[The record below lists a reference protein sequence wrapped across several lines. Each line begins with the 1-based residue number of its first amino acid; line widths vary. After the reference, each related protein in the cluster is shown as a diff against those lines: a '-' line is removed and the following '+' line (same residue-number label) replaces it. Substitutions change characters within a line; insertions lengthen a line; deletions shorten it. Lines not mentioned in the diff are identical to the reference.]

1 MLKKFLLFAVTAA
14 CLLSAR
20 MGAAADERFTVDIN
34 VDVTDANAST
44 AREKAMTEA
53 NRAAVLAVAK
63 RISTAEGVARM
74 GSLKENQLVNF
85 IREVSVVEEKTSPV
99 RYIAHLRIVLNE
111 DMLKQY
117 MKERDIPLLL
127 AGGGKILVLPV
138 FREFSSDKPMLW
150 ESANPWK
157 QAWDSAANTSAVT
170 FVSLPANAFN
180 YSSIDAEQA
189 LALDGEALSKIIHAN
204 NASDA
209 YVLDATYDGIEGL
222 LVRASSYNGDSQ
234 TIRVPGSRSSG
245 AELFANAV
253 EAVKKQLEGQIS
265 AQNISENAL
274 ENTMTVLYNFN
285 HLPEWAAAEQALSNT
300 PSINEVNVQAFA
312 NNKAQLKLT
321 YVGSEDKLVKLLNSQ
336 GYTLRSRD
344 SYYLLEKY

>member
-1 MLKKFLLFAVTAA
+1 MLKKFLLPAFFAV
-14 CLLSAR
+14 CLLSAFP
-20 MGAAADERFTVDIN
+20 GFAADERFTVDIN

-44 AREKAMTEA
+44 AREKAMNEA
-53 NRAAVLAVAK
+53 NRAAVLAVTK
-63 RISTAEGVARM
+63 RISTAEGVSRM
-74 GSLKENQLVNF
+74 GSLNENQLINF
-85 IREVSVVEEKTSPV
+85 IREVSVIEEKTSPV

-157 QAWDSAANTSAVT
+157 QAWDNADNTSAVT

-180 YSSIDAEQA
+180 YSAVSADQA
-189 LALDGEALSKIIHAN
+189 LALDGEALTKVIHAN

-245 AELFANAV
+245 AELFTHAV

-265 AQNISENAL
+265 AQNISENSL
-274 ENTMTVLYNFN
+274 ENSMIVLYNFN
-285 HLPEWAAAEQALSNT
+285 RLPEWATAEQALSNT
-300 PSINEVNVQAFA
+300 PSINDVNVQAFTS
-312 NNKAQLKLT
+312 NKAQLKLT
-321 YVGSEDKLVKLLNSQ
+321 YVGTEDKLIKLLNSQ
-336 GYTLRSRD
+336 GYTLRNRGNH
-344 SYYLLEKY
+344 YLLEKY